1 VAEKVPFNIRTLHDV
16 INSSRHAKQWPVHL
30 FVELAI
36 KAEKRSQDVIT
47 MSDAA
52 FLAQQR

>member
-1 VAEKVPFNIRTLHDV
+1 MPFNIRTLHDV
-16 INSSRHAKQWPVHL
+16 INSSRHAKQWPLHL

-36 KAEKRSQDVIT
+36 KAEKQRSHDVIT

-52 FLAQQR
+52 FLAQ